1 MCYILKFFDV
11 FNLQHTLSR
20 LLGATF
26 ETVQFV
32 TVDYFLRGLTSW
44 QCSFKSYGLCESKY
58 LLLL

>member
-11 FNLQHTLSR
+11 FNLQHTLSG

-26 ETVQFV
+26 ETVNFV

-44 QCSFKSYGLCESKY
+44 QCSFKSYGLC
-58 LLLL
+58 